1 MINFDFKNSNPYKS
15 VRLSKNPLFKSAKF
29 FRYISLIF
37 SLLFFFWIILDFVTY
52 FDLYALKIPLG
63 LLFFSFAFYLFFC
76 LLDGFYKGKIKNPPI
91 PRGAPNKNLAE
102 LLDFDAAQA
111 LDLAYKFQKK
121 FQIFSLNA
129 TLLFY
134 SIVKTKND
142 LINFVSARL
151 VLNTKEL
158 VKQIEWFLKQGFY
171 QKSLA
176 EQTFS
181 DDFIKAVQQSFK
193 IAQQRKHQRISLGD
207 LLIALSETDKIF
219 HQILDQLQLH
229 PEDIR
234 NLVEWYEFLKEKQN
248 ESKRFWSYKNLL
260 KKGSLAKDWA
270 AGYTITLDE
279 FALDWTKIIKQSNYP
294 EIIGYKE
301 EIDQLE
307 HILASPE
314 LNNAL
319 IVGEPG
325 VGMKNIIQALATKS
339 ALGLSLPETN
349 YKRVVEL
356 QMSALLAKAE
366 SLDEA
371 EELLQRIFNEV
382 VSSGNVILVIDE
394 FHNYVGKKSGAGALD
409 ITSLLV
415 PYLRIPQFP
424 LVALTSYMGLHRD
437 IEQNPSLLNYF
448 VKIEVKEPT
457 AQETQKMLE
466 MEIPELESKYKRYIS
481 YQALKD
487 LIKLSE
493 KFITNVPF
501 PKKAQE
507 LLEEVF
513 VKTASK
519 KQQWIMPEDIAY
531 LVTQKTEIPVGKLE
545 KEEKQTLLNLEELI
559 HRRIINQNEAVK
571 EVSAALRRARAQIVE
586 RKKPMGSFL
595 FLGPT
600 GVGKTE
606 TAKALAEIYFGSEE
620 KIIRLDMSEFQNIE
634 DIPRLIGSPENEG
647 LLTTPVRENPFS
659 LVLLDEIE
667 KAHLNI
673 LNLFLQVLDEGHITD
688 GLGRRVDFKNT
699 IIIATSNAGYKI
711 ILKALEK
718 GNDLSKIKQPLLDH
732 LFQEGTFRPE
742 FVNRFDAVVL
752 FRPLTRENLLDI
764 AQLMLNKIKKGLEE
778 KRIEFVI
785 TEPLKEKIV
794 ELGYNITFGARNM
807 KRVIQDKIED
817 AIAQALLKEEI
828 KPGTKFQINP
838 EDFSIEIL

>member
-15 VRLSKNPLFKSAKF
+15 VYLSKNLFFRSAKS
-29 FRYISLIF
+29 FRYLSLAF
-37 SLLFFFWIILDFVTY
+37 CLLFFFWIILDFVTY
-52 FDLYALKIPLG
+52 FDLYAIKIPLG
-63 LLFFSFAFYLFFC
+63 LLFLSLAFYLFFS
-76 LLDGFYKGKIKNPPI
+76 LVDGFYQGRIKNPSV
-91 PRGAPNKNLAE
+91 PRNAVDKNLAD
-102 LLDFDAAQA
+102 LLNFEAAQA
-111 LDLAYKFQKK
+111 IWLAYKFQRK
-121 FQIFSLNA
+121 FQIFPLNA

-134 SIVKTKND
+134 SVIQTKNN
-142 LINFVSARL
+142 LINFVFARL
-151 VLNTKEL
+151 LLDVRKLI
-158 VKQIEWFLKQGFY
+158 KQTEWFLKQGFY

-176 EQTFS
+176 EQSFS
-181 DDFIKAVQQSFK
+181 EDFIKTIHQSL
-193 IAQQRKHQRISLGD
+193 IVAQQRKHQKISLGD
-207 LLIALSETDKIF
+207 FLIALSETDKIF
-219 HQILDQLQLH
+219 NQILDQLQLH
-229 PEDIR
+229 PEDIK
-234 NLVEWYEFLKEKQN
+234 NLVEWYEFLEKKQR
-248 ESKRFWSYKNLL
+248 EKKKFWSYKNLL
-260 KKGSLAKDWA
+260 KRGSLAKDWA

-325 VGMKNIIQALATKS
+325 VGMKNIVQALATKS
-339 ALGLSLPETN
+339 ALGLSLSETN

-356 QMSALLAKAE
+356 QMSALLAKAQN
-366 SLDEA
+366 LDEA
-371 EELLQRIFNEV
+371 EELLQKIFSEV
-382 VSSGNVILVIDE
+382 VAAGNVILVIDE
-394 FHNYVGKKSGAGALD
+394 FHNYVGRESGAGALD

-415 PYLRIPQFP
+415 PYLRMPQFP
-424 LVALTSYMGLHRD
+424 LITLTSYMGLHRD

-448 VKIEVKEPT
+448 VKIEVKEPS

-466 MEIPELESKYKRYIS
+466 MEIPELESKYKKYIS

-507 LLEEVF
+507 LLEEAF
-513 VKTASK
+513 VKTTSK

-571 EVSAALRRARAQIVE
+571 EVSSALRRARAQIVE

-634 DIPRLIGSPENEG
+634 DIPRLIGGPENEG

-688 GLGRRVDFKNT
+688 GLGRKIDFRNT

-718 GNDLSKIKQPLLDH
+718 GNDLLKIKQPLLEH

-742 FVNRFDAVVL
+742 LVNRFDAVVL
-752 FRPLTRENLLDI
+752 FRPLSKKNLLDI

-785 TEPLKEKIV
+785 TEPLKERVV

-817 AIAQALLKEEI
+817 AIAQALLKEEL

>member
-15 VRLSKNPLFKSAKF
+15 VRLSKNLLFRNAKL
-29 FRYISLIF
+29 FRYFNLALC
-37 SLLFFFWIILDFVTY
+37 LLFFFWVILDFVTH
-52 FDLYALKIPLG
+52 FDLYAIEIPLG
-63 LLFFSFAFYLFFC
+63 LLCLSLAFYLLFS
-76 LLDGFYKGKIKNPPI
+76 LLDGFYQGKIKNPPI
-91 PRGAPNKNLAE
+91 PRVAPDSNLAD
-102 LLDFDAAQA
+102 LLDFDAAQVF
-111 LDLAYKFQKK
+111 DLAYKFQRK
-121 FQIFSLNA
+121 FQIFPFNA

-151 VLNTKEL
+151 LLNTKEL
-158 VKQIEWFLKQGFY
+158 IKHIEWFLKQGFY

-181 DDFIKAVQQSFK
+181 EDFINTINQSFK
-193 IAQQRKHQRISLGD
+193 IAQERKHQRISLGD
-207 LLIALSETDKIF
+207 LLIALCETDRIF
-219 HQILDQLQLH
+219 HQILDQLQLSK
-229 PEDIR
+229 EDIR
-234 NLVEWYEFLKEKQN
+234 NLIEWYEFLKEKQN
-248 ESKRFWSYKNLL
+248 ESKKFWSYKNLL

-325 VGMKNIIQALATKS
+325 VGTKNIIQALATKS

-356 QMSALLAKAE
+356 QMSALLAKAQ

-371 EELLQRIFNEV
+371 EELLQKIFNEV

-394 FHNYVGKKSGAGALD
+394 FHNYVGKKTGAGALD

-415 PYLRIPQFP
+415 PYLRMPQFP

-448 VKIEVKEPT
+448 VKIEVKEPN

-545 KEEKQTLLNLEELI
+545 KEEKQILLNLEELI

-620 KIIRLDMSEFQNIE
+620 KMIRLDMSEFQNIE

-688 GLGRRVDFKNT
+688 GLGRKVDFKNT

-718 GNDLSKIKQPLLDH
+718 GNDLAKIKQPLLDH
-732 LFQEGTFRPE
+732 LFQEGIFRPE

-752 FRPLTRENLLDI
+752 FRPLTKENLLDI

-807 KRVIQDKIED
+807 RRVIQDKVED
-817 AIAQALLKEEI
+817 AIAQALLKGEI
-828 KPGTKFQINP
+828 TPGTKFQINP

>member
-15 VRLSKNPLFKSAKF
+15 VCLSKNLFFRSAKS
-29 FRYISLIF
+29 FRYLSLAF
-37 SLLFFFWIILDFVTY
+37 CLLFFFWIILDFVTY
-52 FDLYALKIPLG
+52 FDLYAIKIPLG
-63 LLFFSFAFYLFFC
+63 LLFLSLAFYLFFS
-76 LLDGFYKGKIKNPPI
+76 LVDGFYQGKIKNPPI
-91 PRGAPNKNLAE
+91 PDNARVKNLAD
-102 LLDFDAAQA
+102 LLDFNAAQIIFRA
-111 LDLAYKFQKK
+111 EKLQKK
-121 FQIFSLNA
+121 LKISSLNA
-129 TLLFY
+129 TLVFY
-134 SIVKTKND
+134 SILKSDNS
-142 LINFVSARL
+142 LIRFLFSRL
-151 VLNTKEL
+151 LLNNKEL
-158 VKQIEWFLKQGFY
+158 AKYIEGFLKQGIY
-171 QKSLA
+171 QEKLVEKNLSEDLIETIETA
-176 EQTFS
+176 
-181 DDFIKAVQQSFK
+181 IK
-193 IAQQRKHQRISLGD
+193 IARRRKHKRIFLGD

-219 HQILDQLQLH
+219 NQILDQLQLH
-229 PEDIR
+229 PEDMK
-234 NLVEWYEFLKEKQN
+234 NLVEWYEFLEKKQR
-248 ESKRFWSYKNLL
+248 EKKKFWSYKNLL

-270 AGYTITLDE
+270 VGYTITLDE

-294 EIIGYKE
+294 EIIGYEE

-319 IVGEPG
+319 IIGEPG
-325 VGMKNIIQALATKS
+325 VGIKNIIRALAKKS
-339 ALGLSLPETN
+339 ALGLSLSETN

-356 QMSALLAKAE
+356 QMSALLAKAQN
-366 SLDEA
+366 LDEA
-371 EELLQRIFNEV
+371 EELLQKIFSEV
-382 VSSGNVILVIDE
+382 VAAGNVILVIDE
-394 FHNYVGKKSGAGALD
+394 FHNYVGRESGAGALD

-415 PYLRIPQFP
+415 PYLRMPQFP
-424 LVALTSYMGLHRD
+424 LITLTSYMGLHRD

-448 VKIEVKEPT
+448 VKIEVKEPS

-466 MEIPELESKYKRYIS
+466 MEIPELESKYKKYIS

-507 LLEEVF
+507 LLEEAF
-513 VKTASK
+513 VKTTSK

-571 EVSAALRRARAQIVE
+571 EVSSALRRARAQIVE

-634 DIPRLIGSPENEG
+634 DIPRLIGGPENEG

-688 GLGRRVDFKNT
+688 GLGRKIDFRNT

-718 GNDLSKIKQPLLDH
+718 GNDLLKIKQPLLEH

-742 FVNRFDAVVL
+742 LVNRFDAVVL
-752 FRPLTRENLLDI
+752 FRPLSKKNLLDI

-785 TEPLKEKIV
+785 TEPLKERVV

-817 AIAQALLKEEI
+817 AIAQALLKEEL

>member
-1 MINFDFKNSNPYKS
+1 MENFDFKNSNPYKS
-15 VRLSKNPLFKSAKF
+15 LILAKNPLFKWAKLL
-29 FRYISLIF
+29 RYSFLAG
-37 SLLFFFWIILDFVTY
+37 SLLFFFWSLLDFVVY
-52 FDLYALKIPLG
+52 FDLYAIKIPLG
-63 LLFFSFAFYLFFC
+63 FLFLSLALYFLFS
-76 LLDGFYKGKIKNPPI
+76 LLDGFYQNKIKNPPI
-91 PRGAPNKNLAE
+91 KKNAHKENLAH
-102 LLDFDAAQA
+102 LLDFNSAKAIF
-111 LDLAYKFQKK
+111 LAYKTQTKLR
-121 FQIFSLNA
+121 IFPLNA

-134 SIVKTKND
+134 AVLKTKD
-142 LINFVSARL
+142 ELVNFVFTRL
-151 VLNTKEL
+151 LLDVKDLS
-158 VKQIEWFLKQGFY
+158 KQIEGFLKQGIF
-171 QKSLA
+171 QKTLA
-176 EQTFS
+176 EKSFSEDFLQT
-181 DDFIKAVQQSFK
+181 IEKAFALSQE
-193 IAQQRKHQRISLGD
+193 RKHQRISLGD
-207 LLIALSETDKIF
+207 ILIALSETDKIF
-219 HQILDQLQLH
+219 NQLLDQLQLH
-229 PEDIR
+229 PEDIK
-234 NLVEWYEFLKEKQN
+234 NLVLWYELFQEREEQR
-248 ESKRFWSYKNLL
+248 KRFWDYKNLL
-260 KKGSLAKDWA
+260 KKGSLAKEWA

-279 FALDWTKIIKQSNYP
+279 FAIDWSKIVKQSNYP

-339 ALGLSLPETN
+339 VLGLSLPETN

-356 QMSALLAKAE
+356 QMSALLAKAQ

-371 EELLQRIFNEV
+371 EELLQKIFNEV
-382 VSSGNVILVIDE
+382 VTAGNVILVIDE
-394 FHNYVGKKSGAGALD
+394 FHNFVGKKSGAGALD

-415 PYLRIPQFP
+415 PYLRLPQFP
-424 LVALTSYMGLHRD
+424 LVAITSYMGLHRD

-448 VKIEVKEPT
+448 IKIEVREPS
-457 AQETQKMLE
+457 AEETRKMLE
-466 MEIPELESKYKRYIS
+466 IDIPQLESKYKRYIS
-481 YQALKD
+481 YQALRD
-487 LIKLSE
+487 LINLSE

-519 KQQWIMPEDIAY
+519 KTRWIMPEDVAY
-531 LVTQKTEIPVGKLE
+531 IVTQKTEIPVGKLE
-545 KEEKQTLLNLEELI
+545 KEEKETLLNLEQLI
-559 HRRIINQNEAVK
+559 HKRIINQNEAVN
-571 EVSAALRRARAQIVE
+571 EVAAALRRARAQIVE

-634 DIPRLIGSPENEG
+634 DVPRLIGSPETEG

-688 GLGRRVDFKNT
+688 GLGRKIDFKNT

-752 FRPLTRENLLDI
+752 FRPLTKENLLDI

-807 KRVIQDKIED
+807 KRVIQDRVED
-817 AIAQALLKEEI
+817 AIARALLKEEI
-828 KPGTKFQINP
+828 KPGTKFTVNP
-838 EDFSIEIL
+838 ENFSIEIL